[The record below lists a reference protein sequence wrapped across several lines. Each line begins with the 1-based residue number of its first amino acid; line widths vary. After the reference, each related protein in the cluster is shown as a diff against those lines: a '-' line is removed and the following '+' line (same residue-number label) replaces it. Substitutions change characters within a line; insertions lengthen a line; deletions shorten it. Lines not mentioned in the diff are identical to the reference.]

1 MKLSSRRRF
10 IQQLGLVS
18 SAIGASPMQLFAIPG
33 MPGRFALLQ
42 AADKPQFKRPEII
55 RYDAQCFTIKGRDV
69 FIYSACFHYPRT
81 PKALWR
87 DRILKLKM
95 AGFNTIETY
104 VFWNYHEPVEGQ
116 VDMTELEDFIQL
128 VREMGLWMIV
138 RVGPYV
144 CAEWDAGGFP
154 HWIIEK
160 QFPLR
165 SDQPESVKTSQ
176 DWYNKVLPIVRKN
189 MITVDGPVVMI
200 QIENEYDDWKLPNQQ
215 KLAYITAL
223 ARMVWN
229 AGIDIPITTNWV
241 RQARENSDPVM
252 AQIMDTCD
260 FYPRWDI
267 LKGVVPRL
275 AKLRKEEPSS
285 PVSIAELQGG
295 WFSQFG
301 GKLSVDQDG
310 IDAAQLNML
319 TKTVMEHGTTYLS
332 FYMGHGGTNF
342 DWAARSLTTTYDYAA
357 PIREPGGL
365 WEKYYSARKIGA
377 FLDKFGPLIVR
388 AQEAEGSA
396 NSTNPNV
403 SVNLRVNGKS
413 GFLFVRENVNA
424 MQQFH
429 MKFLDPT
436 SSPQRTITVP
446 RQGSLSIGPR
456 GMKVLAVQVP
466 IPGGHLR
473 YSTAEI
479 LSHGANGDRPY
490 IVIYDD
496 PGQLVEIALATPK
509 TPHLEG
515 DATYQFYDA
524 DGGTIVIGFQMG
536 SALKMFLLNGTLQI
550 VALPRELAGKTWTT
564 DFSAAVTPQT
574 SATNI
579 SDSPVITDS
588 ALMTASTAAK
598 KRATL
603 VLEYSSGE
611 HELTTLVPIAPDQ
624 CTVDGVPVPVEYDA
638 HWRSARLHISTPPN
652 PFHPIVLS
660 EGKFWVDTFEPSR
673 GKWLHTAP
681 VALEKLGRIPYGY
694 VKYRATFNYRD
705 EKELFLETFTEDNKQ
720 VFLNGKSIHALS
732 KPAKST
738 VFPLTGA
745 AKPGA
750 NLLEISYE
758 AFGSANG
765 GLEMQELKGIQSIRI
780 GHRQRSTPLDALQ
793 IQRFPA
799 AMKWH
804 GIDPDY
810 TSGPWL
816 QGRLGGS
823 ADEHELM
830 PAFTWF
836 RTTFPL
842 VSSPE
847 WFSPLKVTIDA
858 DRDALIYVNGK
869 FIGYFRTIGPQ
880 RDFYLPEPY
889 LHFTGDQQ
897 NVMTVVLAY
906 AGDLKPLRKLVIAP
920 YTEFAT
926 RKTRVEFHWK
936 S

>member
-10 IQQLGLVS
+10 LQQLGFVS
-18 SAIGASPMQLFAIPG
+18 SAIGTGQMQLFAIPG

-42 AADKPQFKRPEII
+42 ATGKPQFKSPKII
-55 RYDAQCFTIKGRDV
+55 RYDAQCFTIKGRDTL
-69 FIYSACFHYPRT
+69 IYSACFHYPRT

-87 DRILKLKM
+87 DRMMKLKL

-116 VDMTELEDFIQL
+116 VDMTELEGFIQL
-128 VREMGLWMIV
+128 VHEMGLWMIV

-176 DWYNKVLPIVRKN
+176 DWYDKVLPIVRKN
-189 MITVDGPVVMI
+189 MITADGPIVMV
-200 QIENEYDDWKLPNQQ
+200 QIENEYDYWKLPNQQ

-223 ARMVWN
+223 AQMVWN
-229 AGIDIPITTNWV
+229 AGIDIPIITNWV

-260 FYPRWDI
+260 FYPRWNVV
-267 LKGVVPRL
+267 KEVVPGL

-319 TKTVMEHGTTYLS
+319 TKTVIEHGTTYMS

-342 DWAARSLTTTYDYAA
+342 DWAARGLTTTYDYAA

-365 WEKYYSARKIGA
+365 WEKYYAARKIGA
-377 FLDKFGPLIVR
+377 FLDKFGPLMAR

-396 NSTNPNV
+396 NSSNPNV
-403 SVNLRVNGKS
+403 SLSLRTNGKS
-413 GFLFVRENVNA
+413 GFLFVRENANA
-424 MQQFH
+424 TQQFQ
-429 MKFLDPT
+429 MKFLDPG
-436 SSPQRTITVP
+436 SSARRTIAVP
-446 RQGSLSIGPR
+446 RQGSLTIGPR
-456 GMKVLAVQVP
+456 GMKMLAVQVP
-466 IPGGHLR
+466 IPGGQVR
-473 YSTAEI
+473 YCTAEI
-479 LSHGANGDRPY
+479 LSYGTSGDRSY
-490 IVIYDD
+490 IVLYDD
-496 PGQLVEIALATPK
+496 PGQLVEIALAAKKKPYI
-509 TPHLEG
+509 EG
-515 DATYQFYDA
+515 DATYQYYDA
-524 DGGTIVIGFQMG
+524 EDETVVIGFRMG
-536 SALKMFLLNGTLQI
+536 PDLKIFLLNGTLQI
-550 VALPRELAGKTWTT
+550 LALPRELAGRTWTT
-564 DFSAAVTPQT
+564 DFPAGAAAATT
-574 SATNI
+574 S

-588 ALMTASTAAK
+588 ALMTASTATK
-598 KRATL
+598 DRATV
-603 VLEYSSGE
+603 VLEYSPGE
-611 HELTTLVPIAPDQ
+611 HELTTLMPIAPDQ
-624 CTVDGVPVPVEYDA
+624 CTVDGTPVQFHYDT
-638 HWRSARLHISTPPN
+638 HWRSTRLHISTPPL
-652 PFHPIVLS
+652 PVQPIVLT
-660 EGKFWVDTFEPSR
+660 EGKFWVDTFAPST
-673 GKWLHTAP
+673 GEWLHTSP

-694 VKYRATFNYRD
+694 VKYRATFNRQG
-705 EKELFLETFTEDNKQ
+705 EKELFLDTFTKDDKQ
-720 VFLNGKSIHALS
+720 VFLNGKPVPALS
-732 KPAKST
+732 KPAKSL
-738 VFPLTGA
+738 VFPLPGA

-765 GLEMQELKGIQSIRI
+765 GLEMQDLKGIQSIRI
-780 GHRQRSTPLDALQ
+780 GDSQQSNPIDTFQ

-799 AMKWH
+799 AMK
-804 GIDPDY
+804 GQEIDPAY
-810 TSGPWL
+810 SSGPWQ
-816 QGRLGGS
+816 QGKLEQS
-823 ADEHELM
+823 ADVHDLV

-836 RTTFPL
+836 RATFPL
-842 VSSPE
+842 TNSQE

-858 DRDALIYVNGK
+858 DRDALMYVNGK
-869 FIGYFRTIGPQ
+869 FIGYYRTIGPQ
-880 RDFYLPEPY
+880 ADFYLPEPY
-889 LHFTGDQQ
+889 LYFNGNQQ
-897 NVMTVVLAY
+897 NILTVVLAY
-906 AGDLKPLRKLVIAP
+906 TEGLHSLKKLVVSP

-926 RKTRVEFHWK
+926 RKTQVAFHWK
-936 S
+936 V

>member
-1 MKLSSRRRF
+1 MKLSSRRQF
-10 IQQLGLVS
+10 LQQVAVVS
-18 SAIGASPMQLFAIPG
+18 SVLGASQMQLLAIPG
-33 MPGRFALLQ
+33 TPGRVALLQ
-42 AADKPQFKRPEII
+42 ATDKPQFKSPEII
-55 RYDAQCFTIKGRDV
+55 RYDAQCFTIEGRDAL
-69 FIYSACFHYPRT
+69 IYSACFHYPRT

-87 DRILKLKM
+87 DRMMKLKL

-116 VDMTELEDFIQL
+116 VDMSELEDFIQL
-128 VREMGLWMIV
+128 VHEMGMWMIV

-165 SDQPESVKTSQ
+165 SDHPESVKTSQ
-176 DWYNKVLPIVRKN
+176 DWYDKVLPVVRKN
-189 MITVDGPVVMI
+189 MITADGPIVMI
-200 QIENEYDDWKLPNQQ
+200 QIENEYDYWKLPNQQ

-229 AGIDIPITTNWV
+229 AGVDIPIITNWV

-260 FYPRWDI
+260 FYPRWNVV
-267 LKGVVPRL
+267 KEVVPGL

-310 IDAAQLNML
+310 IDGAQLNML

-342 DWAARSLTTTYDYAA
+342 DWAARGLTTTYDYAA

-365 WEKYYSARKIGA
+365 WGKYYAARKIGA
-377 FLDKFGPLIVR
+377 FVDRFGPLMAR

-403 SVNLRVNGKS
+403 SVSLRVNGRS

-424 MQQFH
+424 TQQFQ
-429 MKFLDPT
+429 MRFLDPG
-436 SSPQRTITVP
+436 SSARRTIAVP
-446 RQGSLSIGPR
+446 RQGNLTIGPR

-466 IPGGHLR
+466 IPGGQVR
-473 YSTAEI
+473 YTTAEI
-479 LSHGANGDRPY
+479 LSYGSNGGRPY
-490 IVIYDD
+490 LVIYDD
-496 PGQLVEIALATPK
+496 PGQLVEIALAAK
-509 TPHLEG
+509 KDPHLVG
-515 DATYQFYDA
+515 DATYQHYDA
-524 DGGTIVIGFQMG
+524 DHETVVIGFHMG

-550 VALPRELAGKTWTT
+550 LALPRELAGRTWTA
-564 DFSAAVTPQT
+564 DFSAAATT
-574 SATNI
+574 S

-588 ALMTASTAAK
+588 ALMTASTATK
-598 KRATL
+598 NRATV
-603 VLEYSSGE
+603 VLEYSPGK
-611 HELTTLVPIAPDQ
+611 HELTTLLPSAPDQ
-624 CTVDGVPVPVEYDA
+624 CTVDGTPVQFHYDT
-638 HWRSARLHISTPPN
+638 HWRSARLNIRTPPI
-652 PFHPIVLS
+652 PFHPIVLT
-660 EGKFWVDTFEPSR
+660 EGKFWVDTFEPSTAE
-673 GKWLHTAP
+673 WLHTAP

-694 VKYRATFNYRD
+694 VKYRATFNYQGER
-705 EKELFLETFTEDNKQ
+705 ELFLDTFTEDGKQ
-720 VFLNGKSIHALS
+720 VFLNGKPIPTLS
-732 KPAKST
+732 KPAKSLT
-738 VFPLTGA
+738 FPLPVA
-745 AKPGA
+745 VRPGA

-765 GLEMQELKGIQSIRI
+765 GLEMQDLKGIQSIRI
-780 GHRQRSTPLDALQ
+780 GDSQQSNPIDTFQ

-799 AMKWH
+799 AMK
-804 GIDPDY
+804 GQEIDPDY
-810 TSGPWL
+810 SSGPWQ
-816 QGRLGGS
+816 QGRIGESVDAHDLV
-823 ADEHELM
+823 

-836 RTTFPL
+836 RAMFPL
-842 VSSPE
+842 VDSPG

-858 DRDALIYVNGK
+858 DRDALMYVNGK
-869 FIGYFRTIGPQ
+869 FIGYYRTIGPQ
-880 RDFYLPEPY
+880 KEFYLPEPY
-889 LHFTGDQQ
+889 LHFNGNQQ
-897 NVMTVVLAY
+897 NVLTVVLAY
-906 AGDLKPLRKLVIAP
+906 AKGLDSLRQLVISP
-920 YTEFAT
+920 YAEFAT
-926 RKTRVEFHWK
+926 RKTQLEFHWK
-936 S
+936 N

>member
-1 MKLSSRRRF
+1 
-10 IQQLGLVS
+10 
-18 SAIGASPMQLFAIPG
+18 MQLFAILG

-42 AADKPQFKRPEII
+42 SSGTPQFKRPEII
-55 RYDAQCFTIKGRDV
+55 RYDAQCFTIKGRDA

-87 DRILKLKM
+87 DRMMKLKL

-104 VFWNYHEPVEGQ
+104 VFWNYHEPIEGQ

-128 VREMGLWMIV
+128 VHDMGLWMIV

-176 DWYNKVLPIVRKN
+176 DWYNKVLPIVRGN
-189 MITVDGPVVMI
+189 MITVGGPIVMI
-200 QIENEYDDWKLPNQQ
+200 QVENEYDDWKLPNHQ
-215 KLAYITAL
+215 KLAYIAAL
-223 ARMVWN
+223 ARMVWD
-229 AGIDIPITTNWV
+229 AGIDIPIITNRV

-260 FYPRWDI
+260 LYPGWNI
-267 LKGVVPRL
+267 LNEVVPSL
-275 AKLRKEEPSS
+275 AKLRREEPSS

-310 IDAAQLNML
+310 INADQLNML
-319 TKTVMEHGTTYLS
+319 TKTVMQHGTTYLS

-377 FLDKFGPLIVR
+377 FLDKFGPVIAR
-388 AQEAEGSA
+388 AREAEGSA

-403 SVNLRVNGKS
+403 SVSLRVNGKS
-413 GFLFVRENVNA
+413 GFLFVRENANA
-424 MQQFH
+424 TQQFR

-436 SSPQRTITVP
+436 NAPQGKITVP

-456 GMKVLAVQVP
+456 GMKVLAVEVP

-479 LSHGANGDRPY
+479 LDYGSNGDRSY
-490 IVIYDD
+490 LVIYDD
-496 PGQLVEIALATPK
+496 PGQLVEVALAASKKPW
-509 TPHLEG
+509 LEG
-515 DATYQFYDA
+515 ETTYQSYDA
-524 DGGTIVIGFQMG
+524 DDGTMIFGFYMG
-536 SALKMFLLNGTLQI
+536 SVPKMFLLNGVTQI
-550 VALPRELAGKTWTT
+550 VALPSELAGKTWKA
-564 DFSAAVTPQT
+564 DLSAAFTPQT
-574 SATNI
+574 SPTNV
-579 SDSPVITDS
+579 SHSPVVTDS
-588 ALMTASTAAK
+588 ALMTATSAANN
-598 KRATL
+598 RATL
-603 VLEYSSGE
+603 MLEYSSGE
-611 HELTTLVPIAPDQ
+611 HELTTLLPTAPDQ
-624 CTVDGVPVPVEYDA
+624 CTVDGAPVPVEYDA
-638 HWRSARLHISTPPN
+638 HWRSARLHISTPPM
-652 PFHPIVLS
+652 PFHPLFLS
-660 EGKFWVDTFEPSR
+660 EGEFRVDTFEPSR
-673 GKWLHTAP
+673 GEWLHTVP
-681 VALEKLGRIPYGY
+681 VALEKLGLIPYGY
-694 VKYRATFNYRD
+694 VKYRAAFNYQE
-705 EKELFLETFTEDNKQ
+705 EKDLFLDTFTEDGKQ
-720 VFLNGKSIHALS
+720 VFLNGKPIPALS
-732 KPAKST
+732 NPAKCL
-738 VFPLTGA
+738 VFPLPGV
-745 AKPGA
+745 AKLGA

-758 AFGSANG
+758 AFGSANEG
-765 GLEMQELKGIQSIRI
+765 VEMQELKGIQSIRI
-780 GHRQRSTPLDALQ
+780 GNSQQSNPIDAFQ

-799 AMKWH
+799 EMKWH
-804 GIDPDY
+804 GIDLGDS
-810 TSGPWL
+810 SGAW
-816 QGRLGGS
+816 QEGSLGGS
-823 ADEHELM
+823 ADEHELV

-842 VSSPE
+842 VTSPE

-858 DRDALIYVNGK
+858 DRDALIYVNGN
-869 FIGYFRTIGPQ
+869 FIGYYRTIGPQ
-880 RDFYLPEPY
+880 RDFYLPQPY
-889 LHFTGDQQ
+889 IYANGNQQ
-897 NVMTVVLAY
+897 NMLTVVLAY
-906 AGDLKPLRKLVIAP
+906 AKGLDSLRRLVVSP

-926 RKTRVEFHWK
+926 RKTQVAFHWK
-936 S
+936 